1 MLTLTDLPALN
12 ATLNGC
18 SAVLL
23 VISFILIKQG
33 NVTWHKRTM
42 LAAFATSGLFLASY
56 LIYHAQVGSKPY
68 TGVGTMRTIYFA
80 VLIPHVILAAAIL
93 PLQFITLTRGLKMDI
108 ERHRT
113 IAKITMP
120 LWMYVSVTGV
130 IVYLMLYK

>member
-1 MLTLTDLPALN
+1 MLTLADLPALN

-23 VISFILIKQG
+23 VVSFILIKQG

-130 IVYLMLYK
+130 IVYLMLY

>member
-68 TGVGTMRTIYFA
+68 PGVGTMRTIYFA

>member
-1 MLTLTDLPALN
+1 MLTLADLPALN

-68 TGVGTMRTIYFA
+68 PGVGTMRTIYFA